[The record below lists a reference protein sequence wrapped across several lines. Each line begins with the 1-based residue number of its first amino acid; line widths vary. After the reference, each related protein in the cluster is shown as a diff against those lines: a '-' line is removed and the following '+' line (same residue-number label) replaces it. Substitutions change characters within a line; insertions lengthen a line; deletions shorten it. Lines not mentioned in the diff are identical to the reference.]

1 VSASILGLGLAGLSA
16 IGSSAAHA
24 LLKSGED
31 MVAVQAWS
39 SLLALGLALPLL
51 FWVGAPEPSII
62 PWLAAGWALHTIYY
76 LLLIRSY
83 SISDYS
89 LAYPIARGVVPI
101 GTTLLGVAL
110 LGDRPENVAIVGALA
125 IGIGIMVLGL
135 REGAMSREGLLFA
148 ILCGLVNMAFTLVD
162 AKALRTADNFMNFLV
177 WYFILDG
184 ISMPLLFAVRNW
196 GNMRSAA
203 MASARHG
210 LSAGVMALIAYVP
223 ALIAYRFAPVGV
235 VSAIRATSPLF
246 GMLFAGRY
254 LDEAVDWRRIIGAA
268 LVTGGACAII
278 ASTQLMT

>member
-1 VSASILGLGLAGLSA
+1 VSASVLGLGLAGLSA

-31 MVAVQAWS
+31 KIAVQAWS
-39 SLLALGLALPLL
+39 SLLALVLALPLI
-51 FWVGAPEPSII
+51 FWVGLPEAAII
-62 PWLAAGWALHTIYY
+62 PWLAAGWVLHSIYY

-101 GTTLLGVAL
+101 GTTVLGIAF
-110 LGDRPENVAIVGALA
+110 LGDELNNVAIVGALA

-135 REGAMSREGLLFA
+135 REGAMSREVLLFA
-148 ILCGLVNMAFTLVD
+148 ILCGLVNTAFTLVD
-162 AKALRTADNFMNFLV
+162 AKALRVADDFMNFIV
-177 WYFILDG
+177 WFFILDG
-184 ISMPLLFAVRNW
+184 IFMPLLFAVRNR
-196 GNMRSAA
+196 GQMRCAA
-203 MASARHG
+203 LASMKHG

-246 GMLFAGRY
+246 GMVFAGQM
-254 LDEAVDWRRIIGAA
+254 LKEAVDAKRIAGAA
-268 LVTGGACAII
+268 LVTGGAIAII
-278 ASTQLMT
+278 TGTQF